1 MGDVQVGNSHSSYLF
16 DSTPHFF
23 SLRIQTQRLFED
35 AVYYEIIF
43 LKSLP
48 IISHLLWRHF
58 ATAIRIFQ
66 GIAFVCK
73 IRLLSF
79 KLHWDYQI

>member
-1 MGDVQVGNSHSSYLF
+1 MYKWGIAIHRIYSIQPL
-16 DSTPHFF
+16 TFF